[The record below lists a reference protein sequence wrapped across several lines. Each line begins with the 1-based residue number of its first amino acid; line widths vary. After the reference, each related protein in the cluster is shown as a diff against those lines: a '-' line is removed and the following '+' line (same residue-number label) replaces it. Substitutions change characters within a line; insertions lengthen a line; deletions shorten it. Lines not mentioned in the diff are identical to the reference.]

1 MKTTLQHSLTTF
13 ISGVIF
19 STVTPASA
27 GSLTLQDMYNGG
39 SLTSG
44 NLVFD
49 NFTNVSQTGDLTV
62 PLTDIGVLPIQTD
75 GNWGIRFQTALWTL
89 TGSNLWY
96 DLAFA
101 FQVHTNDGSFIDGNT
116 LSFEG
121 SPSAEGHA
129 NLSESIQ
136 TLGASPATLAT
147 ELVFINQAGNTT
159 LTESKSFGEPPVPQS
174 GIQVGKDFSMTTTG
188 ENPSAS
194 MYVSHI
200 DQTFSQV
207 VPEPGST
214 TLLGLGLAGLL
225 VRRKRA

>member
-1 MKTTLQHSLTTF
+1 M
-13 ISGVIF
+13 
-19 STVTPASA
+19 
-27 GSLTLQDMYNGG
+27 
-39 SLTSG
+39 
-44 NLVFD
+44 
-49 NFTNVSQTGDLTV
+49 
-62 PLTDIGVLPIQTD
+62 
-75 GNWGIRFQTALWTL
+75 
-89 TGSNLWY
+89 TGSDLWY

-121 SPSAEGHA
+121 SPSGEGHA

-147 ELVFINQAGNTT
+147 ELVFINQLGTGNTT
-159 LTESKSFGEPPVPQS
+159 LTESKSFGEPPQPQS
-174 GIQVGKDFSMTTTG
+174 VIQVGKDFSMTTSG
-188 ENPSAS
+188 ANPSAS

-207 VPEPGST
+207 VPEPGSA